1 MKTRLARGG
10 ARPTATGALGLVA
23 AILAASAA
31 PCLAGGAEA
40 VKPVALA
47 PVVPGDLD
55 TVPGHALEAVVPRAP
70 AALHCV
76 PGDRLKITFYER
88 VGRPEE
94 GRSEQVSSSELVER
108 AELTGEYVVQLDGS
122 VFLPLLGTVDL
133 GGQALPEAQRTLAAV
148 FKSATSRDAKVA
160 LSVAAREPVYVIGAV
175 TSPGTYSYTEGMTV
189 LHAIALS
196 DGLEGKGAELSRSFE
211 VIRERER
218 LDKAMDNLKRLL
230 ARRAVLRSERD
241 SNQPADTRGVEEIAG
256 REGAATLMASVI
268 GERQLLTAS
277 REAQRTALSGTIGSA
292 EKELQSLRSRME
304 HIGLGLKDRAERLDV
319 LNNLQSKGTLSAFNV
334 YQARSDMAYV
344 EEREDEV
351 RGLLAQ
357 TELKL
362 SQAQQDKMRLDVE
375 AQVELAR
382 DLRDVDQQIAQEEMT
397 ITAAKRLLAIAGQPV
412 ERKSLSDRNLSFEIV
427 RRTGIGPKQIA
438 ADEMTVLEAGD
449 LLKIS
454 APSATLP
461 TGVN

>member
-1 MKTRLARGG
+1 MKTPPARGG
-10 ARPTATGALGLVA
+10 ARPSARGALGLVA

-47 PVVPGDLD
+47 PAVPGDLD
-55 TVPGHALEAVVPRAP
+55 TVPGHALETVPPRAP

-108 AELTGEYVVQLDGS
+108 AELTGEYVVQLDGT

-133 GGQALPEAQRTLAAV
+133 GGQALPEAQYTLGAA

-175 TSPGTYSYTEGMTV
+175 TSPGTYTFTEGMTV

-218 LDKAMDNLKRLL
+218 LDKATDNLKRLL

-241 SNQPADTRGVEEIAG
+241 ANQPADTRGVEEIAG
-256 REGAATLMASVI
+256 REGAAALMASVI
-268 GERQLLTAS
+268 GERQLLLAS
-277 REAQRTALSGTIGSA
+277 REAQRTALSGTIASA

-304 HIGLGLKDRAERLDV
+304 HIGSSLKDRSERLDV
-319 LNNLQSKGTLSAFNV
+319 LSSMQSKGSLSAFNV

-362 SQAQQDKMRLDVE
+362 SQAQQDKMKLDVE

-397 ITAAKRLLAIAGQPV
+397 IAAARRLLAIAGEPV
-412 ERKSLSDRNLSFEIV
+412 ERKSLGDRNLSFEIV
-427 RRTGIGPKQIA
+427 RRTAMGPKQIA